1 MLPPKRTA
9 KRCFVCSLL
18 QVLVWSI
25 GFTKANFIL
34 QWFQCVTL
42 QAGAEAA
49 LRLQRIAEEC
59 SNGAWQAR
67 GTCSKWVHCGL
78 RVNNFSRG
86 FDLALVCMQPLL
98 GLPNQLMKAS
108 LVLNTLWIEWSAS
121 ATGQLFKTLCQA
133 KTLAGASIEDGLNTR
148 HETDLSIDIRILKV
162 SWFPGSSH
170 DAVLGFSLCSSLSQT
185 LDWCAGSS
193 RWTIWQ
199 LWFAEARKSFEM
211 DRKWSNV
218 SVLFSKTRPLLWAGF
233 LAGLGHHHIMASGS
247 KGRWLCWDP
256 ASMRRSPSRVPSRGG
271 FEAMLG
277 PSKLGRDMQR
287 HVCVKYAHPYSYI
300 KYIAMIL
307 LMEEIPNNHLTC
319 MKPCKEW
326 DIYHINCLT
335 GFLFHQQ
342 YLYLQL
348 NSPWFWSTPR
358 WRGLSRCLEV
368 GNKVS
373 LRGVCYLS
381 GGVKGSCIFLLIL
394 MNFDGFWDQVGE
406 DFARFCGAC
415 PQHERPRAQIWVTLV
430 ESETGDWCGF
440 LDGWLPQIP
449 LVHHASKKIAT
460 LQWFLM
466 RQKYEQGMSNR
477 WIIGVWRA
485 LNLLFTT
492 QAALG
497 MSEER
502 VNWWLRLMT
511 YFPSKP

>member
-1 MLPPKRTA
+1 MECFCHWPTVQNPLSGQDFGWCFNWGRAEYPSWNRFVHWHQDSEGLLVPRLKPRETLVP
-9 KRCFVCSLL
+9 RCF
-18 QVLVWSI
+18 
-25 GFTKANFIL
+25 
-34 QWFQCVTL
+34 WFQLVQLSVSNIRLIRRKQLVDNMATVVCRGKKEL
-42 QAGAEAA
+42 WAGQKMA
-49 LRLQRIAEEC
+49 L
-59 SNGAWQAR
+59 
-67 GTCSKWVHCGL
+67 
-78 RVNNFSRG
+78 F
-86 FDLALVCMQPLL
+86 
-98 GLPNQLMKAS
+98 
-108 LVLNTLWIEWSAS
+108 
-121 ATGQLFKTLCQA
+121 
-133 KTLAGASIEDGLNTR
+133 
-148 HETDLSIDIRILKV
+148 
-162 SWFPGSSH
+162 
-170 DAVLGFSLCSSLSQT
+170 
-185 LDWCAGSS
+185 
-193 RWTIWQ
+193 
-199 LWFAEARKSFEM
+199 
-211 DRKWSNV
+211 SNV
-218 SVLFSKTRPLLWAGF
+218 FVTRPLLWAGF
-233 LAGLGHHHIMASGS
+233 LAAASRHHHIVASGS

-287 HVCVKYAHPYSYI
+287 HVCAKYAHPYSYI

-368 GNKVS
+368 GNNVS

-381 GGVKGSCIFLLIL
+381 GGVKGNCIFLSVL
-394 MNFDGFWDQVGE
+394 MNFHWFWDQVGE